1 MTGGGNQQV
10 DLYQIPGNPNVLAP
24 LPESC
29 STGIK
34 NAEFITAATPA
45 QAVHDEESPL
55 ITYLPKTKI
64 FQRFWQPGCSWE
76 LQHWLGQIANFSW
89 EISARES

>member
-1 MTGGGNQQV
+1 MTDGGNKQV
-10 DLYQIPGNPNVLAP
+10 DLYQFPGNPNVLAP

-55 ITYLPKTKI
+55 IYPKPTYLKQKSSNG
-64 FQRFWQPGCSWE
+64 FGNQDA
-76 LQHWLGQIANFSW
+76 LGSFSIGW
-89 EISARES
+89 AK